1 MKVQWKSVSEEQ
13 EMRNSLLRGY
23 RSLIGQFHL
32 LSFSWVI
39 KVNKDLNNLPSAV

>member
-23 RSLIGQFHL
+23 RSLIGLLHL
-32 LSFSWVI
+32 LI
-39 KVNKDLNNLPSAV
+39 QIIDDKRQQRRD

>member
-23 RSLIGQFHL
+23 RSLIGQLYL
-32 LSFSWVI
+32 LSNLLMIKDNADVI
-39 KVNKDLNNLPSAV
+39 NIKSHY